1 MSNAVKLPLFP
12 LGVVLF
18 PGMPLPLHIFEERYK
33 LMIGECLKHHEPFG
47 VVYYT
52 GENFYKIG
60 CSAEIRRVMETFDD
74 GRMNIFT
81 EGIRR
86 FSISRIVSD
95 KPYLTGLVEFFDD
108 VDPAG
113 PETEALSKRAVALYK
128 DAVRLTSNEKTVDI
142 PSMNSK
148 ELSFLIAASSGFSL
162 NEKQAFLEMRS
173 TGERLKKATSALKR
187 LIDRHKTTKE
197 IEGIISGNGYLHNKT
212 I

>member
-1 MSNAVKLPLFP
+1 MSHPVKLPLFP

-33 LMIGECLKHHEPFG
+33 LMIGECLKQNEPFG

-60 CSAEIRRVMETFDD
+60 CSSEIRRVMETFDD
-74 GRMNIFT
+74 GRMNILT
-81 EGIRR
+81 EGVRR
-86 FSISRIVSD
+86 FSISRIVND

-108 VDPAG
+108 VDHDD
-113 PETEALSKRAVALYK
+113 PEMEALSKRAITLYK
-128 DAVRLTSNEKTVDI
+128 DAVRLTAIDKDVSI

-162 NEKQAFLEMRS
+162 NEKQALLEMRS
-173 TGERLKKATSALKR
+173 TNERLKKATSALKR
-187 LIDRHKTTKE
+187 LIDRHQTTKE